1 MFKVVIIGP
10 GSIAGTYVEA
20 LKDSETVKITAVL
33 GHREESAK
41 LFSKKYGVPYYTDAE
56 KMYSSENPDAVL
68 ICTPTFTHED
78 IVKKA
83 IEHKV
88 HIMCEKPFV
97 LDADTAQ
104 NLFRMAK
111 ENGVRIMVMQV
122 VRFWPEYL
130 RIKQLIDSGE
140 AGEIMNVYANRLSA
154 HPDWCSWHKDPAK
167 SGGGLYDLHI
177 HDIDYLYYLF
187 GKVKSVYAV
196 GKKSE
201 SGCWNNVSTVLNF
214 SSGVSAVAEGFM
226 DITGGWAFSTNIRIN
241 STNMA
246 IEYLNKRV
254 YNSEVA
260 KNKIENLV
268 IYHKDCEPQIENVP
282 QYNPYRAETEYF
294 ARCVEEKAEN
304 TVVSDSDVVY
314 VLRILAA
321 IEKSLETGLVQNI
334 E

>member
-1 MFKVVIIGP
+1 M
-10 GSIAGTYVEA
+10 
-20 LKDSETVKITAVL
+20 
-33 GHREESAK
+33 R
-41 LFSKKYGVPYYTDAE
+41 
-56 KMYSSENPDAVL
+56 
-68 ICTPTFTHED
+68 
-78 IVKKA
+78 
-83 IEHKV
+83 
-88 HIMCEKPFV
+88 KPFV
-97 LDADTAQ
+97 LNADRAQ
-104 NLFRMAK
+104 NLFRTAK

-140 AGEIMNVYANRLSA
+140 AGEVMNVYANRLSA

-214 SSGVSAVAEGFM
+214 SSGVNAVAEGFM
-226 DITGGWAFSTNIRIN
+226 DITGGWSFSTNMRIN
-241 STNMA
+241 STKMA

-254 YNSEVA
+254 YNSKATKEKV
-260 KNKIENLV
+260 ENLV
-268 IYHKDCEPQIENVP
+268 IYNKDCEPQIENVP
-282 QYNPYRAETEYF
+282 QYNSYRAETEYF
-294 ARCVEEKAEN
+294 ARCVEENAEN